1 MRVDKSKWRKFKI
14 ADVFRLEMGKTPSRK
29 ELSLWEN
36 GTIPWVSISDMG
48 QSDNIKCTKEML
60 SLDTITKC
68 NIPIVPVGVVI
79 MSFKLSIGKTA
90 IADTPL
96 TTNEAIMAFYPK
108 ETNFIFNRFLLY
120 LLRNLNWKGNR
131 AVKGITINK
140 KIISKKSILIPPY
153 SEQQGIASELDAIQE
168 VIDGYKAQL
177 ADLDAL
183 AQSIFLDMFGD
194 PITNPKGWKMNKV
207 SDLSMKMST
216 GPFGSM
222 LHKSDYTVDGI
233 PSINPQNINNRKII
247 TDDIAKISY
256 QKAEELSKYIVR
268 TNNIIIARRGDLS
281 KCAIITDKEDGWL
294 CGTGSFML
302 ELKNILPILFYYQYT
317 SQSVQK
323 FLNDKCIGATM
334 PNLNQKILGG
344 LKLIVPPLS
353 LQQHFASQ
361 VEAIEK
367 QKNLLREQLKDA
379 ETLMAERMQYY
390 FS

>member
-177 ADLDAL
+177 EDLDAL
-183 AQSIFLDMFGD
+183 AQSIFLDTFGD
-194 PITNPKGWKMNKV
+194 PVSNPKGWGKKTLNEICSKITDGTHDTPKRLTDGIKFITGKHIRPFFIDYDHSDYV
-207 SDLSMKMST
+207 SENVHKEIYARCNPQKGDVLYTNIGSGVGTAAVNTVDYEFSMKNVALLKPSKE
-216 GPFGSM
+216 
-222 LHKSDYTVDGI
+222 LNGI
-233 PSINPQNINNRKII
+233 YLQF
-247 TDDIAKISY
+247 
-256 QKAEELSKYIVR
+256 V
-268 TNNIIIARRGDLS
+268 
-281 KCAIITDKEDGWL
+281 
-294 CGTGSFML
+294 
-302 ELKNILPILFYYQYT
+302 
-317 SQSVQK
+317 
-323 FLNDKCIGATM
+323 LNDIHFKSVVLPTYLAGGA
-334 PNLNQKILGG
+334 QSF
-344 LKLIVPPLS
+344 LS
-353 LQQHFASQ
+353 LKQIKSMPIPLPDFVHQQQFAKQ

-367 QKNLLREQLKDA
+367 QKDLLREQLKDA